1 MFFATGLELEK
12 PESGGAKD
20 YHHGKP
26 GNELNTKKGRAKR
39 GKETEY

>member
-12 PESGGAKD
+12 RESGGAKD
-20 YHHGKP
+20 YHGKP
-26 GNELNTKKGRAKR
+26 GNEANTKKGRAKR